1 MTTISAREFNQQ
13 VSKARQAALEE
24 PVFITE
30 RGQPRHVLLSI
41 EAYEALTGSRQ
52 PITDLLHLEEDLDIE
67 FPQVQGFVQAADL
80 D

>member
-1 MTTISAREFNQQ
+1 MTTFSAREFNQQ
-13 VSKARQAALEE
+13 VSRARKAAEHE

-41 EAYEALTGSRQ
+41 ETYQALTKQGR
-52 PITDLLHLEEDLDIE
+52 PITELLGMAQDVDAD
-67 FPQVQGFVQAADL
+67 FPRQQDSVRAADL